1 MHDLPPETQPSG
13 SLEPPRRYPPTAVGA
28 AMEPEPEPQWQRRL
42 HRTQASTGPLAA
54 LRLPYEIAR
63 AALDA
68 TRRALERL

>member
-28 AMEPEPEPQWQRRL
+28 AMDPEPEPQRPRAL
-42 HRTQASTGPLAA
+42 HRTRTSSDPFAA
-54 LRLPYEIAR
+54 LRLPYVVAR
-63 AALDA
+63 AALRA